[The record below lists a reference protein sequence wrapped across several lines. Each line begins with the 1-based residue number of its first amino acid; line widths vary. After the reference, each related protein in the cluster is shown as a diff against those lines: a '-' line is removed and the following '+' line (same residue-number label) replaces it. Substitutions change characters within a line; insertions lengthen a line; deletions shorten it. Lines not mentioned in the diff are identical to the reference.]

1 MKAQLFTGA
10 RGKITFVPKKA
21 DGSAADAVTLAFVT
35 DVSVSENAGLRP
47 TYVVGSLNPVGIEPL
62 SIDVTCSVGRIIP
75 INDAW
80 KPDADGKLEAL
91 PAGTAIDRGLEPRIN
106 DILALHDVEINIVD
120 KVTDKV
126 VASVKNARFA
136 GRSTSVSSGDVASE
150 RFNFVGIYDGH
161 YDNTNSLGTETGY
174 GLEKA

>member
-10 RGKITFVPKKA
+10 RGKITFVPKKD
-21 DGSAADAVTLAFVT
+21 DGSAGTAVTLAFVT

-75 INDAW
+75 ISDAW
-80 KPDADGKLEAL
+80 DGEGDSAKPL
-91 PAGTAIDRGLEPRIN
+91 PAGTAVDRGLEPRIN

-161 YDNTNSLGTETGY
+161 YDNSNSLGTETGY